1 MPLTCPRCYAVYH
14 QSVRFCGLCGAEI
27 PPSTDTIESF
37 PDPLIGQVVSDRYR
51 LTGLIG
57 RGGMGAVYRGEHV
70 ALGKPLAVKILH
82 GTLGQRKDVL
92 QRFRREAEAASKL
105 MHIHTAQVFDYGHWR
120 GLTYLVMELLRGS
133 DLASV
138 IRNEGR
144 LGWPRALSIVS
155 QVCDSLSEA
164 HAMGI
169 IHRDLKP
176 ENILLVPR
184 AGHPDFVKVVDFGL
198 AKVRDDKGQQSLETT
213 GDGSLLG
220 TPFYMA
226 PEQIRGEPVD
236 ARTDI
241 YAIGGVL
248 YRCLTGL
255 PPFEAPTPFA
265 VLTKHLSEPL
275 VPPSRRVPDA
285 AIPPPVDAVVLK
297 AMARDPAARY
307 RTADEMGKACADLIA
322 ALAPSAATPA
332 YVPAAPAVVPTLR
345 PAPAPGV
352 PGPAAPPAPAAAAS
366 LPPFAITAGPGAA
379 AVPAAPAPPAAAS
392 LPPFA
397 ITAGPGTAA
406 VPAAPAPPAAASL
419 PPFAIT
425 AGPGAAAAPAEAPA
439 GSAPP
444 PFGLATASAAAPSA
458 RASAVPL
465 VPDGTDLS
473 RDEFDR
479 YLRGLRWKRRI
490 GWGLVGLLAVGGVV
504 AAFVVPP
511 MFERPPGPLTE
522 EVEPNN
528 VPTAANRVTLDTAVG
543 GTIGRR
549 LGPTEGDADW
559 YRVEIRPL
567 RKGVLRV
574 DLSGIPGLDLRVDLF
589 DASGGEPIATGNRG
603 GPGAAESI
611 PGVLADGMVYFVRV
625 AEFLEGDAVP
635 SERISDRYTV
645 RVRHLPSE
653 AWEGEP
659 NDDPATALA
668 LAPGA
673 SIRGWIEV
681 ETDRDRYCVPG
692 ASGTAPQV
700 VVAPPPGLDVALE
713 TSGQLVNAGAAGAP
727 ETVTLAPTDP
737 CLAVRLAPGAAPEG
751 RAAVGPGEPYQLDV
765 R

>member
-1 MPLTCPRCYAVYH
+1 MPLTCPRCYAIYH
-14 QSVRFCGLCGAEI
+14 QTVKFCGLCGAEI
-27 PPSTDTIESF
+27 PPTTDTIESF

-57 RGGMGAVYRGEHV
+57 RGGMGAVYKAEHV

-82 GTLGQRKDVL
+82 GTLGQRKEVL

-105 MHIHTAQVFDYGHWR
+105 MHIHTVQVFDYGHWR
-120 GLTYLVMELLRGS
+120 GLTYLVMEHLRGA
-133 DLASV
+133 DLSSV
-138 IRNEGR
+138 IRTDGR
-144 LGWPRALSIVS
+144 LPWPRALSIVA

-169 IHRDLKP
+169 VHRDLKP

-198 AKVRDDKGQQSLETT
+198 AKVRDEKGQATLDTT

-265 VLTKHLSEPL
+265 VLTKHLSDTL
-275 VPPSRRVPDA
+275 VPPSRRVEDA

-297 AMARDPAARY
+297 AMARDAAGRY
-307 RTADEMGKACADLIA
+307 RTADEMRQACTDLLA

-332 YVPAAPAVVPTLR
+332 YVPAIPAATPTLQPPGAPPV
-345 PAPAPGV
+345 PAPPV
-352 PGPAAPPAPAAAAS
+352 PAAPPTAAS
-366 LPPFAITAGPGAA
+366 LPAFAI
-379 AVPAAPAPPAAAS
+379 APPAAAAPPPAAS
-392 LPPFA
+392 LPAFA
-397 ITAGPGTAA
+397 I
-406 VPAAPAPPAAASL
+406 APPAAAAPPPAASL
-419 PPFAIT
+419 PAFAI
-425 AGPGAAAAPAEAPA
+425 APPAAAAPPAASLPAFAIAPPAAAAPPPA
-439 GSAPP
+439 GSPSVPP
-444 PFGLATASAAAPSA
+444 VALDGL
-458 RASAVPL
+458 
-465 VPDGTDLS
+465 DLS

-490 GWGLVGLLAVGGVV
+490 GWSFVGLLLAAGAA

-511 MFERPPGPLTE
+511 LLEEPPGPLTE
-522 EVEPNN
+522 ELELNN
-528 VPTAANRVTLDTAVG
+528 VPTAANRVLLETAVG

-549 LGPTEGDADW
+549 VSPVEGDADW
-559 YRVEIRPL
+559 YRIEIRPL
-567 RKGVLRV
+567 RKGVLHV
-574 DLSGIPGLDLRVDLF
+574 DLTGIPGLDLRVDLF
-589 DASGGEPIATGNRG
+589 DASGGEPVATGNRG
-603 GPGAAESI
+603 GLGAAEAI

-625 AEFLEGDAVP
+625 SEALGTDAVP
-635 SERISDRYTV
+635 SERISDRYAV
-645 RVRHLPSE
+645 KVRHLPSE
-653 AWEGEP
+653 QWEGEP

-673 SIRGWIEV
+673 SLQGWLEV
-681 ETDRDRYCVPG
+681 DYDRDRYCVPG
-692 ASGTAPQV
+692 TTGAAPKV
-700 VVAPPPGLDVALE
+700 VVTPPAGLDVALE
-713 TSGQLVNAGAAGAP
+713 TGGQAFNAGGPGAP
-727 ETVTLAPTDP
+727 ESATLAPTDP
-737 CLAVRLAPGAAPEG
+737 CVSVVLAPNAAPEG
-751 RAAVGPGEPYQLDV
+751 RAAVGPSEPYKLDV

>member
-27 PPSTDTIESF
+27 PASTETIESF

-57 RGGMGAVYRGEHV
+57 RGGMGAVYRAEHV

-144 LGWPRALSIVS
+144 LAWPRAVSIVS
-155 QVCDSLSEA
+155 QVCDSLAEA

-184 AGHPDFVKVVDFGL
+184 PGHPDFVKVVDFGL
-198 AKVRDDKGQQSLETT
+198 AKVRDEKGQQALDTT

-265 VLTKHLSEPL
+265 VLAMHLSEPL
-275 VPPSRRVPDA
+275 VPPSRRIPEA
-285 AIPPPVDAVVLK
+285 AIPPAVDAVVLR

-307 RTADEMGKACADLIA
+307 RTAEEMGKACTELLA
-322 ALAPSAATPA
+322 ALAPSAPTLA
-332 YVPAAPAVVPTLR
+332 YVPTA
-345 PAPAPGV
+345 
-352 PGPAAPPAPAAAAS
+352 PAAPPPPAPADAGGPATASAPAAPSLTGSAS
-366 LPPFAITAGPGAA
+366 LPPFALAA
-379 AVPAAPAPPAAAS
+379 TPP
-392 LPPFA
+392 PR
-397 ITAGPGTAA
+397 
-406 VPAAPAPPAAASL
+406 
-419 PPFAIT
+419 
-425 AGPGAAAAPAEAPA
+425 
-439 GSAPP
+439 GSAP
-444 PFGLATASAAAPSA
+444 PFGLATAPAAPPS
-458 RASAVPL
+458 RAPAVPL
-465 VPDGTDLS
+465 VPEATDLS

-479 YLRGLRWKRRI
+479 YLRRLRWRKRI
-490 GWGLVGLLAVGGVV
+490 GWAFVGLLAAGGAA
-504 AAFVVPP
+504 AAFAVPP

-528 VPTAANRVTLDTAVG
+528 APTAANRVTLDTAIG

-549 LGPTEGDADW
+549 QGPTEGDADW

-567 RKGVLRV
+567 RKGALRV

-589 DASGGEPIATGNRG
+589 DASGGEPIATANRG

-611 PGVLADGMVYFVRV
+611 PGVLVDGMVYFVRV
-625 AEFLEGDAVP
+625 SEFREGDAVP
-635 SERISDRYTV
+635 SERISDRYTMKV
-645 RVRHLPSE
+645 RLLPSE
-653 AWEGEP
+653 AWEAEP
-659 NDDPATALA
+659 NDDPATALE

-681 ETDRDRYCVPG
+681 PTDRDRYCVPHSG
-692 ASGTAPQV
+692 GTAPKV
-700 VVAPPPGLDVALE
+700 VVTPPPGLDVAIDTGGPIE
-713 TSGQLVNAGAAGAP
+713 NAGAAGAP
-727 ETVTLAPTDP
+727 ETAMLGPATPCFSVVLAP
-737 CLAVRLAPGAAPEG
+737 AAGPEG
-751 RAAVGPGEPYQLDV
+751 RAAVGPDEPYRIDV

>member
-37 PDPLIGQVVSDRYR
+37 PDPLIGQVVADRYR

-138 IRNEGR
+138 IRSEGP
-144 LGWPRALSIVS
+144 LAWPRALSIAS

-198 AKVRDDKGQQSLETT
+198 AKVRDDKGQQSLDTT

-275 VPPSRRVPDA
+275 VPPSRRVPGA

-307 RTADEMGKACADLIA
+307 RTADEMGKACTELLA
-322 ALAPSAATPA
+322 ALACGADSHSVQDGGRSDTPSYETRRSETASCQGAILPPPPPLAPRRPLPDPTHRHSSARRHRSTPA
-332 YVPAAPAVVPTLR
+332 LAPTPPCRRSGVRVPSRA
-345 PAPAPGV
+345 
-352 PGPAAPPAPAAAAS
+352 PAAPPPR
-366 LPPFAITAGPGAA
+366 
-379 AVPAAPAPPAAAS
+379 PPA
-392 LPPFA
+392 
-397 ITAGPGTAA
+397 
-406 VPAAPAPPAAASL
+406 
-419 PPFAIT
+419 
-425 AGPGAAAAPAEAPA
+425 
-439 GSAPP
+439 
-444 PFGLATASAAAPSA
+444 
-458 RASAVPL
+458 
-465 VPDGTDLS
+465 
-473 RDEFDR
+473 
-479 YLRGLRWKRRI
+479 
-490 GWGLVGLLAVGGVV
+490 GG
-504 AAFVVPP
+504 
-511 MFERPPGPLTE
+511 
-522 EVEPNN
+522 
-528 VPTAANRVTLDTAVG
+528 
-543 GTIGRR
+543 
-549 LGPTEGDADW
+549 
-559 YRVEIRPL
+559 
-567 RKGVLRV
+567 
-574 DLSGIPGLDLRVDLF
+574 
-589 DASGGEPIATGNRG
+589 
-603 GPGAAESI
+603 
-611 PGVLADGMVYFVRV
+611 
-625 AEFLEGDAVP
+625 
-635 SERISDRYTV
+635 
-645 RVRHLPSE
+645 
-653 AWEGEP
+653 
-659 NDDPATALA
+659 
-668 LAPGA
+668 
-673 SIRGWIEV
+673 
-681 ETDRDRYCVPG
+681 RDRV
-692 ASGTAPQV
+692 
-700 VVAPPPGLDVALE
+700 
-713 TSGQLVNAGAAGAP
+713 
-727 ETVTLAPTDP
+727 
-737 CLAVRLAPGAAPEG
+737 APGAAP
-751 RAAVGPGEPYQLDV
+751 PP
-765 R
+765 